1 MRCCP
6 DASPFRSLAS
16 EIRRI
21 RSERT
26 QPSPFQRS
34 ELSDLQKFVKQS
46 RQHIVDPVLALLASD
61 PWFNLLSEEDLPP
74 DPEDIRKELE
84 RDKIRELKKRKIN
97 CALTLPI
104 HGGLRRV
111 PMASGGVFI
120 RRDQD
125 ESADVD
131 VTMDETLG
139 EPMEVD
145 PPPVPAHVL
154 VPVSQKH
161 VRGPRIPRK
170 AEPPPVPAKPKKEL
184 KQKPPKEERK
194 PKRGGPKSD
203 TYKLAWS
210 VEEQHLLERL
220 MEEIPDGERNR

>member
-1 MRCCP
+1 M
-6 DASPFRSLAS
+6 
-16 EIRRI
+16 
-21 RSERT
+21 
-26 QPSPFQRS
+26 
-34 ELSDLQKFVKQS
+34 VKQS
-46 RQHIVDPVLALLASD
+46 RKQIVDPVFALLASD
-61 PWFNLLSEEDLPP
+61 PWYNLPLKEDAPL
-74 DPEDIRKELE
+74 DPEEIRKELE
-84 RDKIRELKKRKIN
+84 RDKIRELKKRKIS
-97 CALTLPI
+97 CALTVPI
-104 HGGLRRV
+104 RGDLRRV

-131 VTMDETLG
+131 VTMEEVAA

-145 PPPVPAHVL
+145 PPPVPPQV
-154 VPVSQKH
+154 VTPVSQKP
-161 VRGPRIPRK
+161 VRAPRISRK
-170 AEPPPVPAKPKKEL
+170 AEPPPPPAKPKKEL

-220 MEEIPDGERNR
+220 MQEIPDGERNR